1 MKRSLG
7 YLGPAGT
14 FTEEAALRYSRNR
27 SLLLKPYPSIPE
39 VMGAVE
45 SGEVNEG
52 IVPVENSLEGT
63 VTLTLDLFSGESPL
77 QIKGELC
84 LGISHLLAAPPGQK
98 LSDIKEVH
106 SHPQALAQCRRFLKS
121 ALPAAVPIS
130 APSTAAAAKLVS
142 TKRGASAAIASRHA
156 ASFYGLEVLKDEI
169 QDHEP
174 GGNMTRFLIL
184 ALTDSP
190 PTGDDK
196 SSLITGLE
204 DRPGSLHAALGIFAR
219 YQINMTKIESRPIRG
234 QLGKFL
240 FFIDIQGHRQDKHIA
255 RALKELRAES
265 LFVKLLG
272 SYPRTK
278 MFE

>member
-1 MKRSLG
+1 
-7 YLGPAGT
+7 
-14 FTEEAALRYSRNR
+14 
-27 SLLLKPYPSIPE
+27 
-39 VMGAVE
+39 
-45 SGEVNEG
+45 
-52 IVPVENSLEGT
+52 
-63 VTLTLDLFSGESPL
+63 
-77 QIKGELC
+77 
-84 LGISHLLAAPPGQK
+84 
-98 LSDIKEVH
+98 
-106 SHPQALAQCRRFLKS
+106 
-121 ALPAAVPIS
+121 VPIS

-142 TKRGASAAIASRHA
+142 TKKGASAAIASRHA

-196 SSLITGLE
+196 RSLITGLE

-278 MFE
+278 IFE